1 MLPSIRLLFT
11 LLLALWL
18 AGCDFAADRAIVVEF
33 WAMGQE
39 GEQVKALL
47 PEFERR
53 HPGLRVRV
61 QQIPW
66 SAAHEKLLT
75 AYAGDAMPDLFQLG
89 NTWIPEF
96 VALRAVEPLDP
107 RLKTWPET
115 ALNDYFPGILA
126 TNRLNGQTYA
136 LPWYVDTRLFFYRT
150 DLLAAAGFA
159 EPPAA
164 WDDWLRAMTAIK
176 AAGGSARHAILLP
189 INEWQLPVILALQR
203 GASLLRDHDQYGNF
217 QDPRFREAF
226 VFYLRLFEQGL
237 APPVGNTQ
245 MANLYQ
251 EFASGAFAIYVSG
264 PWNIGEFG
272 RRLPAAVQ
280 GQWMTAALP
289 GSGAEPGVS
298 LAGGASLALS
308 RTSPRQAAA
317 WALLEFLAEP
327 EQQARFYQLTGDLPA
342 RQSAWTDPALAG
354 NRYAQAFQQQLQHVK
369 ATPQIPEWERIANKL
384 AYHAERAIRGQVSA
398 DEALAALD
406 RDVDRI
412 LEKRR
417 WLLSR
422 SVQPSP
428 PASRR
433 GRGARKM
440 KGSERHAALSAGI
453 FLAPA
458 LLLIAVFFFLPVLA
472 ALLLSFTDFDIYALG
487 DLARLRFVGFNNYLQ
502 LLQSPLFWTA
512 LGNTFYFVIVGGPL
526 SVAISLGAALLV
538 NAHLT
543 RFPSFFRAA
552 FFLPVVTTLVAVAV
566 VWRYLYH
573 PRYGLLNYGLSLLGI
588 EPIDWLGDP
597 DWAMP
602 AIILMAVWKNFGFNM
617 IIFIAGLQNIPTQL
631 YEAARIDGASA
642 WRQFRYITLPLLG
655 PTFLFVALM
664 TMIGYFQVFAEP
676 YVMTQGGPANRTLS
690 VVLLMYEEG
699 FRWWNMGYASA
710 AAFVLFVLILA
721 GTVLQLKLRR
731 GEPP

>member
-1 MLPSIRLLFT
+1 MLPSIRLMFT

-18 AGCDFAADRAIVVEF
+18 AGCDSAADRTVVVEF

-115 ALNDYFPGILA
+115 TLNDYFPGILA

-150 DLLAAAGFA
+150 DLLAAAGFT
-159 EPPAA
+159 EPPAT
-164 WDDWLRAMTAIK
+164 WDDWLRAMIAIK
-176 AAGGSARHAILLP
+176 AAGGSARHAILLL

-272 RRLPAAVQ
+272 RRLPAAVRD
-280 GQWMTAALP
+280 QWMTAALP

-308 RTSPRQAAA
+308 RTSPRQEAA
-317 WALLEFLAEP
+317 WALLEFLTEP

-354 NRYAQAFQQQLQHVK
+354 NRYAQAFRQQLQQVR
-369 ATPQIPEWERIANKL
+369 ATPPIPEWERIANKL

-422 SVQPSP
+422 GVQPSP
-428 PASRR
+428 PAPLPPA
-433 GRGARKM
+433 GE
-440 KGSERHAALSAGI
+440 GSER
-453 FLAPA
+453 
-458 LLLIAVFFFLPVLA
+458 
-472 ALLLSFTDFDIYALG
+472 
-487 DLARLRFVGFNNYLQ
+487 
-502 LLQSPLFWTA
+502 
-512 LGNTFYFVIVGGPL
+512 
-526 SVAISLGAALLV
+526 
-538 NAHLT
+538 
-543 RFPSFFRAA
+543 
-552 FFLPVVTTLVAVAV
+552 
-566 VWRYLYH
+566 
-573 PRYGLLNYGLSLLGI
+573 
-588 EPIDWLGDP
+588 
-597 DWAMP
+597 
-602 AIILMAVWKNFGFNM
+602 
-617 IIFIAGLQNIPTQL
+617 
-631 YEAARIDGASA
+631 
-642 WRQFRYITLPLLG
+642 
-655 PTFLFVALM
+655 
-664 TMIGYFQVFAEP
+664 
-676 YVMTQGGPANRTLS
+676 
-690 VVLLMYEEG
+690 
-699 FRWWNMGYASA
+699 
-710 AAFVLFVLILA
+710 
-721 GTVLQLKLRR
+721 
-731 GEPP
+731 